1 MRLSPFRFTLAMLA
15 IGATVGAYADGGGH
29 NRYKW
34 RDGAGNLQYSDS
46 LPAEAAKFGYEV
58 VSPQGIVIKH
68 VDRAKTAA
76 ELKEA
81 KAAAAIAQTEKNAT
95 DAHQRADDQLISGY
109 PEESDL
115 KHAQQQSLEMLT
127 QQISAAQ
134 ISLNSQEQVL
144 ADLLG
149 RAAEEERNK
158 KVLPEAQ
165 ANQLA
170 AMRKQVD
177 DQKLAL
183 ERRQSDREKATADF
197 EVETTRY
204 RELKAKIQAQRK
216 GE

>member
-1 MRLSPFRFTLAMLA
+1 MHLSPLRLTLAILA
-15 IGATVGAYADGGGH
+15 IGATVSAYADGGGH

-46 LPAEAAKFGYEV
+46 LPAEAAKFGYEL

-95 DAHQRADDQLISGY
+95 DAHQRADDQLLSGY

-115 KHAQQQSLEMLT
+115 KHAQQQSLEMLA

-134 ISLNSQEQVL
+134 ISLNSQEQIL
-144 ADLLG
+144 ADLLD

-158 KVLPEAQ
+158 KTLTEAQ

-177 DQKLAL
+177 DQKLTL
-183 ERRQSDREKATADF
+183 ERRESDREKATADF
-197 EVETTRY
+197 EVETARY